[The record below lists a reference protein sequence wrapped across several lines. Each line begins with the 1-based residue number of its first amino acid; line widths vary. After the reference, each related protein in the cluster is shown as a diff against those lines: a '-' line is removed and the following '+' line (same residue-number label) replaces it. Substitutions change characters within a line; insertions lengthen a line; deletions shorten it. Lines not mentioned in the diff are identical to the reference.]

1 MKKNMRQILV
11 LVLINTLFVSTRA
24 DCDLHGLCQ
33 AMRKRER
40 METEI
45 CKLTPTCETPKRTS
59 CTTDT
64 LMIVKNNCMI
74 ADCMEVQALTDVG
87 QPCETWFPR
96 IVGTAFERY
105 PQGKGN
111 TLEPIERRRR
121 LRRRF

>member
-1 MKKNMRQILV
+1 
-11 LVLINTLFVSTRA
+11 
-24 DCDLHGLCQ
+24 
-33 AMRKRER
+33 

-59 CTTDT
+59 CMTDT
-64 LMIVKNNCMI
+64 LMIVINNCMI